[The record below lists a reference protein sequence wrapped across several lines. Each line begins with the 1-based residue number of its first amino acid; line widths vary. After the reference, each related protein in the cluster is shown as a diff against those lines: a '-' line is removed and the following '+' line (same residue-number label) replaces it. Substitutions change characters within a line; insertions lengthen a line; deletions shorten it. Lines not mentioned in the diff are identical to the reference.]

1 MGLMTLLSGLVI
13 VVMAVALLRALLPSR
28 PVLSAV
34 AGGPAAIVLLALFWR
49 DLLGMDFWAGAVG
62 FVAILSALLVVLHP
76 NPMVSVLF
84 LILNLLCVAL
94 FYLML
99 HAQLLAALQIIVYAG
114 AIMVLFVF
122 VIMLLNL
129 RSEEGLRLGRGRQRW
144 PAHFLG
150 VGFAGILFL
159 VLRHRTDQ
167 AFDENP
173 RWLEGFGTAR
183 DMGMLLFTD
192 YVFATEIA
200 SVLLV
205 AAMVGAVM
213 LAKRRLD

>member
-1 MGLMTLLSGLVI
+1 MQLLSELVI
-13 VVMAVALLRALLPSR
+13 VVMAVALARALVPERPLLPT
-28 PVLSAV
+28 L
-34 AGGPAAIVLLALFWR
+34 GGGLAAIVLLVWHWR
-49 DLLGMDFWAGAVG
+49 DLLGLDFWAGAVG

-99 HAQLLAALQIIVYAG
+99 QAHLLAALQVIVYAG

-129 RSEEGLRLGRGRQRW
+129 KSEEGLRLGRGKQRW
-144 PAHFLG
+144 PAHLLG
-150 VGFAGILFL
+150 IGFAAILFW
-159 VLRHRTDQ
+159 VLRHRGEM
-167 AFDENP
+167 AWAESP
-173 RWLEGFGTAR
+173 RYLEGFGTAR
-183 DMGMLLFTD
+183 DMGELLFTD
-192 YVFATEIA
+192 FVFATEMA
-200 SVLLV
+200 SILLV
-205 AAMVGAVM
+205 AAMVGAVI

>member
-1 MGLMTLLSGLVI
+1 MSLLSGLVI

-28 PVLSAV
+28 PLLPAF
-34 AGGPAAIVLLALFWR
+34 AGGPAAIVLLVLFWR

-99 HAQLLAALQIIVYAG
+99 HAHILAALQVIVYAG

-129 RSEEGLRLGRGRQRW
+129 KSEEGLRLGRGRQRW
-144 PAHFLG
+144 PAHLLG
-150 VGFAGILFL
+150 VGFAGLLFW

-167 AFDENP
+167 AFAETP

-183 DMGMLLFTD
+183 DMGSLLFTD
-192 YVFATEIA
+192 FVFATEIA

-213 LAKRRLD
+213 LAKRRLE

>member
-1 MGLMTLLSGLVI
+1 MHLLSGLVI
-13 VVMAVALLRALLPSR
+13 VVMGVALLRALLPSR
-28 PVLSAV
+28 PILPAL
-34 AGGPAAIVLLALFWR
+34 GGGIAAIVLLVRFWG

-99 HAQLLAALQIIVYAG
+99 HAHLLAALQVIVYAG

-129 RSEEGLRLGRGRQRW
+129 KSEEGLRLGRGRQRW
-144 PAHFLG
+144 PAHLLG
-150 VGFAGILFL
+150 VGFAGLLFW
-159 VLRHRTDQ
+159 VLRHRADQ
-167 AFDENP
+167 AFAESP
-173 RWLEGFGTAR
+173 RYIDGFGTAR
-183 DMGMLLFTD
+183 DMGALLFTD
-192 YVFATEIA
+192 FVFATELA
-200 SVLLV
+200 SILLV
-205 AAMVGAVM
+205 AAMVGAVV